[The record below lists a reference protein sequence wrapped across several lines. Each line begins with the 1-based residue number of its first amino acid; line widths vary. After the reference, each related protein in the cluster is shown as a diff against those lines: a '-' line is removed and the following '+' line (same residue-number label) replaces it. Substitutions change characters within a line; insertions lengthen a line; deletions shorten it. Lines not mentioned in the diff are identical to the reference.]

1 MTGGR
6 ADGPADGAVRGP
18 APGGGEGGDGVEA
31 EARAE
36 GAGGADLRCGP
47 ILLSPGPVN
56 LSHRVRR
63 ALLSPDLCHREEE
76 FAGLQEEIRRRLL
89 AVYGLAPERWTA
101 VLFSG
106 SGTAAVEAMV
116 GGLVPREG
124 RLLVVENGAYGERIS
139 RIAAAH
145 GIPSVALRL
154 EWGAP
159 VPVESLEAM
168 LEEERRVTHVA
179 VVHHET
185 TTGRLNDLAAIA
197 AACEAGGAGL
207 LVDGVS
213 SFGGEELDF
222 DGWGL
227 EACAAS
233 ANKCLHG
240 VPGVALVVARREA
253 LSSLP
258 AAPRSVYLDLGA
270 YARAQDRRDTPFTP
284 AVQGF
289 QALAEALRELEDEGG
304 WRARR
309 ERYARLAE
317 LVEEGLGRLGIRP
330 HLPREGSSVVL
341 RAYRLPAGMEY
352 GEFHDGLKA
361 RGFIIYAGQG
371 GLARRIFR
379 VSTMGALSEAEVRA
393 FVAAVEEVI
402 RRR

>member
-1 MTGGR
+1 M
-6 ADGPADGAVRGP
+6 GAS
-18 APGGGEGGDGVEA
+18 GD
-31 EARAE
+31 AR
-36 GAGGADLRCGP
+36 RGP
-47 ILLSPGPVN
+47 ILLNPGPVN
-56 LSHRVRR
+56 LSDRVRR

-76 FAGLQEEIRRRLL
+76 FAELQEEIRRRVL
-89 AVYGLAPERWTA
+89 AVYGLSDERWTA
-101 VLFSG
+101 VLLSG

-116 GGLVPREG
+116 GGLVPPEG

-139 RIAAAH
+139 RMAAAH
-145 GIPSVALRL
+145 GIPSEALRL

-159 VPVESLEAM
+159 VAVEALEAM
-168 LEEERRVTHVA
+168 LEEHRSITHVA

-185 TTGRLNDLAAIA
+185 TTGRLNDLPAVAS
-197 AACEAGGAGL
+197 ACEARGAAL
-207 LVDGVS
+207 LVDAVS

-253 LSSLP
+253 LLREASV
-258 AAPRSVYLDLGA
+258 RSVYLDLGT

-289 QALAEALRELEDEGG
+289 QALAEALRELEEEGG

-309 ERYARLAE
+309 ARYARLAE

-330 HLPREGSSVVL
+330 LLPREESSVVL
-341 RAYRLPAGMEY
+341 RAYRLPPGMGY
-352 GEFHDGLKA
+352 GELHDGLKA

-393 FVAAVEEVI
+393 FVAGVGQVVGS
-402 RRR
+402 RRPGGRQRPAPNVP